1 MDLISV
7 GKAKFSPVLLVQA
20 AMSENFVQSEPN
32 PERTADF
39 LRLFSANQPRLF
51 AYILAMVPKWHD
63 AEEILQQ
70 TSVVLWQ
77 SFGQFQPGTDFRAW
91 ANKTAFHQVLS
102 FRKRQKRLAVPLS
115 EQFVEAVAAEC
126 DNLADDLEEQLQ
138 ALAKCVE
145 KLAPDERELI
155 AACYE
160 PDAVTKQVAAQFGR
174 PAGTVYKSLTRIRR
188 LLFKCIEQSLSEGR
202 RR

>member
-1 MDLISV
+1 
-7 GKAKFSPVLLVQA
+7 
-20 AMSENFVQSEPN
+20 MSERVIQFESN
-32 PERTADF
+32 PDRTAEF

-51 AYILAMVPKWHD
+51 AYILALVPKWHD

-77 SFGQFQPGTDFRAW
+77 SFGQFRPGTDFRAW
-91 ANKTAFHQVLS
+91 ASKTAFHQVLS

-115 EQFVEAVAAEC
+115 EQFVEAVAEEC
-126 DNLADDLEEQLQ
+126 DNLSDDLEEQLQ
-138 ALAKCVE
+138 TLAECVE

-155 AACYE
+155 SACYE
-160 PDAVTKQVAAQFGR
+160 PDAVTKQVAARLGQ

-188 LLFKCIEQSLSEGR
+188 ALLRCIEQSLAEGGHR
-202 RR
+202 